1 MRVFI
6 LLLKVQPDRIR
17 FQRAKRP
24 TCVFMNGLDSIR
36 ILDYLDPPHL
46 VFSRHYLIRFHF
58 EVIPSFQPELI
69 HNFNHLKTELV
80 LTYIVSALKYHINM
94 RVRALI
100 KILINLGVLH
110 CQEQGEL
117 FGVEYKALIDDNVI
131 RYDPVVSC
139 KKVLFV
145 NYYILVPPL
154 QQLLLH

>member
-6 LLLKVQPDRIR
+6 LLLKVQPDRVR
-17 FQRAKRP
+17 FQRAKHP
-24 TCVFMNGLDSIR
+24 SCVFMNGLDSIR
-36 ILDYLDPPHL
+36 VLDYLDPPHL
-46 VFSRHYLIRFHF
+46 VFSCHYLIRLHF

-80 LTYIVSALKYHINM
+80 LTYIVSALKDHVNL
-94 RVRALI
+94 RVRALV
-100 KILINLGVLH
+100 KILIDLGVLH
-110 CQEQGEL
+110 CKEQREL
-117 FGVEYKALIDDNVI
+117 FGVEYKAFIDDNVI

-154 QQLLLH
+154 LQLLLH